1 MFPTSVFT
9 AFKASLIFV
18 LPVPPRSFTVTEP
31 FSPTTTASLPNTAF
45 KESAVFFTESAT
57 FATVVAT
64 ECNWLPLIASLEFAD
79 TSPLAT
85 LVTFVLFA
93 LIPSFVTNC
102 LPSTAIPLPSTLV
115 VPIVTLFNVRSS
127 FTATVYTG

>member
-1 MFPTSVFT
+1 M
-9 AFKASLIFV
+9 L
-18 LPVPPRSFTVTEP
+18 SFT
-31 FSPTTTASLPNTAF
+31 SCS
-45 KESAVFFTESAT
+45 
-57 FATVVAT
+57 
-64 ECNWLPLIASLEFAD
+64 WLPLIASLEFAD